1 MKQLQEEQLQEEQL
15 LEEQLLE
22 EQLLEEQLEL
32 KKTNTSLTKQGKSR
46 LRNAPVNKVEM
57 VLPELLAIVVEG
69 IVPLNVI
76 TRAIPQIYDGII
88 YKYYDQKFLAFYK
101 WDFKIRRVG
110 LYDTSLEAV
119 QALNWYLLENSDT
132 LYGKHTPLL
141 LNPEVDYEREIK
153 ESYPQYIKNID
164 GRYTPRIRLE
174 TDKVYSVGTYN
185 CLEVAVRA
193 QNNVKDY
200 LNKKEGR
207 EIYKLFKLNNG
218 EIL

>member
-1 MKQLQEEQLQEEQL
+1 MEE
-15 LEEQLLE
+15 
-22 EQLLEEQLEL
+22 LLEEQLEL
-32 KKTNTSLTKQGKSR
+32 KMSNTHFTPSLTRQGKNR

-57 VLPELLAIVVEG
+57 VNPELLEIVQEG
-69 IVPLNVI
+69 IIPQNVI

-110 LYDTSLEAV
+110 LYHTSLEAV
-119 QALNWYLLENSDT
+119 QALNWYLLDNSGT

-141 LNPEVDYEREIK
+141 LNPEVDYEWEIEQSQPK
-153 ESYPQYIKNID
+153 YIKNIG

-174 TDKVYSVGTYN
+174 TDKIYSVGTYN
-185 CLEVAVRA
+185 CLEVAVRV

-200 LNKKEGR
+200 LNKKANR